1 VANVPGIIGERIG
14 NLKPGT
20 PGRLLTWIAVPVL
33 AVLACGLLLAASVG
47 SLRGTLGVVGSRE
60 EPEVVAASQLTYD
73 LDSMDGHVADALLL
87 GAAGLGESQ
96 TAAYQK
102 FEKDQ
107 SDADAQ
113 LELLG
118 SGIDTIP
125 DGPSTFV
132 SIEDQLSQYTQYVSY
147 ALYIDAETHNTSAAA
162 GRPPAGAVQ
171 AYEHGSTLMN
181 QNTTGILAQAQ
192 FLYNAEQLA
201 ESAPVNGGFDTIWHL
216 QLACGLLIAF
226 IVLRLVVAQRRLSS
240 AFRRTVNPLLALTT
254 VTSLIFGVLLF
265 TALAGAKTAYGAQN
279 LTGPSSVSTL
289 WQARATAANMHA
301 AESRWVLQAESGGGQ
316 RTAAM
321 STEQTTFSSGAK
333 WIKAIPELPPSASG
347 DLETYLATDETLTSI
362 VVGPGTVSAWTRA
375 LAEYETGDS
384 TTAYAAFDTGLAK
397 VIDTD
402 RKAFSSATAKGENG
416 LVSWLWLPWFWMAAT
431 IALIVLGFAPRLREY
446 R

>member
-1 VANVPGIIGERIG
+1 MPGIIGERFG

-47 SLRGTLGVVGSRE
+47 GLRGTLGVVGAQE
-60 EPEVVAASQLTYD
+60 EPEVVAASRLTYD
-73 LDSMDGHVADALLL
+73 LDSMDGHVADVLLL
-87 GAAGLGESQ
+87 GGAAGLGESQ
-96 TAAYQK
+96 TGAYRN
-102 FEKDQ
+102 FEKDR
-107 SDADAQ
+107 SDADIQ

-132 SIEDQLSQYTQYVSY
+132 SIEDQLAQYTQYVSY
-147 ALYIDAETHNTSAAA
+147 ALYVDLETHNTTAAA
-162 GRPPAGAVQ
+162 GGPPAGVVQ
-171 AYEHGSTLMN
+171 AYEHASTLMN
-181 QNTTGILAQAQ
+181 QDTTGILAQAQ

-201 ESAPVNGGFDTIWHL
+201 ESAPVNGGLDTIWHL

-226 IVLRLVVAQRRLSS
+226 IVLRLVVAQRRLSR

-265 TALAGAKTAYGAQN
+265 TALAGAKTAYDAQN
-279 LTGPSSVSTL
+279 LTGPGSVSTL

-301 AESRWVLQAESGGGQ
+301 AESRWVLQAESGGG
-316 RTAAM
+316 RPTAAM
-321 STEQTTFSSGAK
+321 STEQDAFTSGAK
-333 WIKAIPELPPSASG
+333 WIKAIPQLPANASG
-347 DLETYLATDETLTSI
+347 ELNSYLATERTLTSM
-362 VVGPGTVSAWTRA
+362 VPGPGTVGAWTRA
-375 LAEYETGDS
+375 LAAYDTGDS
-384 TTAYAAFDTGLAK
+384 ATAYAAFDTDLAK

-402 RKAFSSATAKGENG
+402 QQAFSSATAKGENG
-416 LVSWLWLPWFWMAAT
+416 LVAWLWLPWFWMAAT
-431 IALIVLGFAPRLREY
+431 IALIALGFAPRLREY

>member
-1 VANVPGIIGERIG
+1 MPGIIGERIG

-33 AVLACGLLLAASVG
+33 AVLACGLLLAGSVG
-47 SLRGTLGVVGSRE
+47 GLRGSLGLVGSRE
-60 EPEVVAASQLTYD
+60 EPEVVAASRLTYD

-87 GAAGLGESQ
+87 GDAAGLGESQ
-96 TAAYQK
+96 TGAYQL

-107 SDADAQ
+107 SDADTQ

-147 ALYIDAETHNTSAAA
+147 ALYIDVSTHKASAAA
-162 GRPPAGAVQ
+162 PPASAVQ
-171 AYEHGSTLMN
+171 AYEHSSTLMN
-181 QNTTGILAQAQ
+181 EGTTGILAESQ

-201 ESAPVNGGFDTIWHL
+201 ESAPVNGGSGTIWHL
-216 QLACGLLIAF
+216 ELACGLLIAF
-226 IVLRLVVAQRRLSS
+226 IVLRLVVVQRRLSR

-265 TALAGAKTAYGAQN
+265 TALAGAKTAYGAQD

-301 AESRWVLQAESGGGQ
+301 AESRWVLQADSGAGQ
-316 RTAAM
+316 QTTAM
-321 STEQTTFSSGAK
+321 STEQDTFTSGAK
-333 WIKAIPELPPSASG
+333 WIKAIPELPANVSDELNA
-347 DLETYLATDETLTSI
+347 YLATDKTLTSM
-362 VVGPGTVSAWTRA
+362 VVGPGAVSAWTRA
-375 LAEYETGDS
+375 LAEYDTGGS
-384 TTAYAAFDTGLAK
+384 ATAYAAFDNDLAK

-402 RKAFSSATAKGENG
+402 QQAFASATAKGENG